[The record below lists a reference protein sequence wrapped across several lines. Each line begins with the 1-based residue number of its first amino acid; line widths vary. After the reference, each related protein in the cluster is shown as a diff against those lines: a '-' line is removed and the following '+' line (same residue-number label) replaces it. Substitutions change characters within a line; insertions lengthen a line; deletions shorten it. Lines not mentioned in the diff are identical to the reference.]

1 MLKRLPPAVLNARVP
16 ITIMV
21 MYAQTSDATYCC
33 LPFRRVCY
41 KINKQNTKHKTQ
53 QLVTVNSQFGKCKLM
68 RLLYFPAG
76 KQQHG
81 KYKLEQS

>member
-21 MYAQTSDATYCC
+21 MYAHTSDATYCC
-33 LPFRRVCY
+33 LPFRRVC
-41 KINKQNTKHKTQ
+41 KKTKQTKHKTQ
-53 QLVTVNSQFGKCKLM
+53 QLVTVNSQLGKCKLM
-68 RLLYFPAG
+68 RLLYFPVG
-76 KQQHG
+76 KQHYG